1 LRSWQNGRV
10 ETTEFFGSQE
20 GENEWQQIQGEGT
33 ICFSVTH
40 IATTAL
46 FSVRPMKEI
55 SIQNSLQHLVQLS
68 NIKNLQEFC
77 RLYFSSILCG
87 DKKTKKKKPIGRQSK

>member
-1 LRSWQNGRV
+1 MAESRPQSSLGARKEKMNGSRSKGRGQ
-10 ETTEFFGSQE
+10 FA
-20 GENEWQQIQGEGT
+20 
-33 ICFSVTH
+33 C
-40 IATTAL
+40 ATTAL